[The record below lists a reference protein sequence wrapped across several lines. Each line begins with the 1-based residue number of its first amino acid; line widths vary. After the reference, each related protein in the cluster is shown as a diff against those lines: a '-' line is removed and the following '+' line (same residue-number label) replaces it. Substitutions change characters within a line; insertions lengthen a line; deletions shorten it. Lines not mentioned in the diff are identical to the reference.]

1 LADVDAIDL
10 PFPLFAKPVAEGT
23 SKGISAVSKIADRQ
37 ALRRVCHDLLEQ
49 FRQPVLVETFLSGRE
64 FTVGIAGTG
73 AQAKVLGTMEI
84 ILLPGAEAE
93 VYSYVNKE
101 QCEELVRYSLVRA
114 SGDAEVRRAEEIAL
128 AAWRLLGC
136 RDAGR
141 VDLRSDDKAQPSFIE
156 VNPLPGMHP
165 QHSDLPILCGFL
177 GIPYVDLIDGIVRSA
192 RQRTAKR
199 AVPQTA
205 AV

>member
-1 LADVDAIDL
+1 
-10 PFPLFAKPVAEGT
+10 
-23 SKGISAVSKIADRQ
+23 
-37 ALRRVCHDLLEQ
+37 
-49 FRQPVLVETFLSGRE
+49 
-64 FTVGIAGTG
+64 
-73 AQAKVLGTMEI
+73 M
-84 ILLPGAEAE
+84 
-93 VYSYVNKE
+93 
-101 QCEELVRYSLVRA
+101 
-114 SGDAEVRRAEEIAL
+114 RAEEDKEVCRAEELAL

-141 VDLRSDDKAQPSFIE
+141 VDLRSDGRAQPSFIE

-165 QHSDLPILCGFL
+165 QHSDLPILCSFL

-205 AV
+205 TV